1 MIPQVR
7 LTDAAVRFGGTLL
20 NPDCHFEAVS
30 IDSRNIKDGDLFVA
44 VVGERF
50 DGHQFLADAATR
62 ASGLVVSA
70 ADKTLPLP
78 QWVVE
83 DTTMALGQLA
93 QMRAEAYTGTLI
105 AITGSTGKTSVKELT
120 AAILRH
126 CGTVHATAGNLNN
139 HIGVPL
145 TVLSMGADTEF
156 AVIEMGASAVG
167 EIGYLCSVAAPDIA
181 LINNVQSSHIEGFGS
196 VDAVAA
202 AKGEIYTGL
211 KPAGIAV
218 LNLDQPWCDGWRD
231 LIDGKP
237 CLTFSLSDQQ
247 ADISAAD
254 VQLQANGCYSFV
266 LCVKLLSNQPA
277 LRQQVQLSIPGL
289 HAVNNALAASACT
302 LAAGATLP
310 QIAAGVASVTP
321 IAGRL
326 EVKPLVGGG
335 AVIDD
340 SYNASPSSFEA
351 AIDVLAERSGR
362 RVVVMGDMGEL
373 GDNKIQMHR
382 QVGLYASQSDI
393 DGFYSVGDLSATA
406 AEAFGGD
413 HHSTKD
419 DLIAA
424 LFGEL
429 QRSQSNNSD
438 ITFLVKGSRSSGME
452 KIVDR
457 LLSRGEG

>member
-1 MIPQVR
+1 
-7 LTDAAVRFGGTLL
+7 
-20 NPDCHFEAVS
+20 
-30 IDSRNIKDGDLFVA
+30 
-44 VVGERF
+44 
-50 DGHQFLADAATR
+50 
-62 ASGLVVSA
+62 
-70 ADKTLPLP
+70 
-78 QWVVE
+78 
-83 DTTMALGQLA
+83 
-93 QMRAEAYTGTLI
+93 
-105 AITGSTGKTSVKELT
+105 
-120 AAILRH
+120 
-126 CGTVHATAGNLNN
+126 
-139 HIGVPL
+139 
-145 TVLSMGADTEF
+145 
-156 AVIEMGASAVG
+156 
-167 EIGYLCSVAAPDIA
+167 
-181 LINNVQSSHIEGFGS
+181 
-196 VDAVAA
+196 
-202 AKGEIYTGL
+202 
-211 KPAGIAV
+211 
-218 LNLDQPWCDGWRD
+218 
-231 LIDGKP
+231 
-237 CLTFSLSDQQ
+237 
-247 ADISAAD
+247 
-254 VQLQANGCYSFV
+254 
-266 LCVKLLSNQPA
+266 
-277 LRQQVQLSIPGL
+277 VQLSIPGL

-351 AIDVLAERSGR
+351 AIDVLAQRSGR

>member
-1 MIPQVR
+1 MR

-30 IDSRNIKDGDLFVA
+30 INSRNINEGDLFVA

-93 QMRAEAYTGTLI
+93 QMRAEAYSGTLI

-126 CGTVHATAGNLNN
+126 CGEVHATAGNLNN

-145 TVLSMGADTEF
+145 TVLSMDVDTEF

-167 EIGYLCSVAAPDIA
+167 EIGYLCSVATPDIA

-196 VDAVAA
+196 VEAVAA
-202 AKGEIYTGL
+202 AKGEIYSGL

-237 CLTFSLSDQQ
+237 CLTFSLSDEQ

-254 VQLQANGCYSFV
+254 IRLQANGCYSFV

-277 LRQQVQLSIPGL
+277 LRQQVELSIPGL
-289 HAVNNALAASACT
+289 HAVNNALAASACA

-310 QIAAGVASVTP
+310 QIAAGLASVTP

-326 EVKPLVGGG
+326 DIKPLAGGG

-373 GDNKIQMHR
+373 GDDRVQMHQ

-413 HHSTKD
+413 HHSTKAS
-419 DLIAA
+419 LIAA
-424 LFGEL
+424 LYEEL
-429 QRSQSNNSD
+429 QLAQSNNSD

-452 KIVDR
+452 QIVDR